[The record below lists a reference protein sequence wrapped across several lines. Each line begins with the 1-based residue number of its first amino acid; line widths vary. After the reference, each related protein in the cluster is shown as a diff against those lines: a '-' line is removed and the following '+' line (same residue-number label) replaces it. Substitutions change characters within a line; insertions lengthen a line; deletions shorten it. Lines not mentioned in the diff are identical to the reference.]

1 MSDDKRALIGT
12 AFDALVAGAS
22 GNARALALLA
32 AKADQAGD
40 RGRAHAVARQSL
52 ALAPDDPEIA
62 AIANAVIAANVP
74 IWHFHMMRDAER
86 NAAYQAAITRA
97 VRPGMRVLDVG
108 SGSGLLAMMAARA
121 GAGSVVSCEVDPAI
135 AAVAT
140 DIVARNGFADRV
152 TVINAHSGA
161 LDVDRDLGGPVDLVI
176 SEIIGKD
183 VVCEHV
189 LPSLRDVARRLL
201 RPGGQ
206 MLPAAAEVRI
216 ALADWQGYDGIPAL
230 PDQCGFDL
238 TPFNQLQPPRWSTN
252 VGDRRLSLC
261 SDPLTLM
268 RFDLASNGAPDVTAS
283 VALAALGGRVNG
295 VVQWARLQLDAQGW
309 FENHPAHGRWSSW
322 ACQFFPFAQPVD
334 ATAGQAIRVG
344 GRVVADL
351 LRLWK
356 EAG

>member
-1 MSDDKRALIGT
+1 MSDDRLALIGT

-40 RGRAHAVARQSL
+40 KRRAHAVARQSL

-62 AIANAVIAANVP
+62 AIANAVIAADVP
-74 IWHFHMMRDAER
+74 IWHFHMMRDADR

-121 GAGSVVSCEVDPAI
+121 GAASVVSCEVDPAI

-140 DIVARNGFADRV
+140 GIVARNGYADRV

-183 VVCEHV
+183 VVCEHA

-206 MLPAAAEVRI
+206 MLPAAAEVRV

-238 TPFNQLQPPRWSTN
+238 TQFNHLQPPRWSVN
-252 VGDRRLSLC
+252 VGDRRLSLH
-261 SDPLTLM
+261 SEPHTLM
-268 RFDLASNGAPDVTAS
+268 RFDLSSDGTHDVTAS
-283 VALAALGGRVNG
+283 AVLEASGGRVNG
-295 VVQWARLQLDAQGW
+295 VVQWARLQLDAEGW
-309 FENHPAHGRWSSW
+309 FENRPAHGSWSSW
-322 ACQFFPFAQPVD
+322 ACQFFPFSASVETRP
-334 ATAGQAIRVG
+334 GQAMRIG

>member
-12 AFDALVAGAS
+12 AFDALVEGAS

-121 GAGSVVSCEVDPAI
+121 GAASVVSCEVDPAI

-140 DIVARNGFADRV
+140 DIVARNGYADRV

-161 LDVDRDLGGPVDLVI
+161 LEVDRDLGGPVDLVI

-261 SDPLTLM
+261 SEPLTLM
-268 RFDLASNGAPDVTAS
+268 RFDLASDGAPDVTAS
-283 VALAALGGRVNG
+283 AALAARGGRVNG